1 MASGSVTPGGVAL
14 QEGSAAY
21 HLVFP
26 ALILWLATTWTG
38 VDRFLA
44 AVAVLVLIALVIIGR
59 TGILTKVNPSSNIM
73 LVAGALALIFDLLI
87 QRMSFIDRSLAL
99 VIHVGGGMVLLVVWL
114 CNKWEKAG
122 LAVAAVLIFSA
133 LVGAYAIDQISEPKI
148 DVWRAHAGAA
158 ELLLT
163 GANPYADLDLLQ
175 DLSDPSSKRWQYFYP
190 PVALAW
196 YSGWS
201 MVFGDP
207 RWASLIAWLGALA
220 IGGRTLIR
228 LPKPAW
234 GVTILAV
241 TAVQPGWFLLLTGS
255 FTEPLLM
262 LLVVSF
268 LVVQREHPTWGAVLL
283 GLGLGAK
290 QHLLLAIPA
299 VFIGWSRYDRRS
311 GTIAVLTAI
320 GAFSIGVV
328 FGPVQFLSATV
339 VDPAVSAPINL
350 QSVTLTGFLAAFGI
364 MIAIPALVSIG
375 LAVAAGLLAIR
386 APLLHKWQLRATTA
400 SVATFLALGDF
411 AIWSN
416 WTLVAF
422 LLTTDGIASWAAA
435 NLPDPHVTMR

>member
-1 MASGSVTPGGVAL
+1 
-14 QEGSAAY
+14 
-21 HLVFP
+21 
-26 ALILWLATTWTG
+26 
-38 VDRFLA
+38 
-44 AVAVLVLIALVIIGR
+44 
-59 TGILTKVNPSSNIM
+59 
-73 LVAGALALIFDLLI
+73 
-87 QRMSFIDRSLAL
+87 
-99 VIHVGGGMVLLVVWL
+99 
-114 CNKWEKAG
+114 
-122 LAVAAVLIFSA
+122 
-133 LVGAYAIDQISEPKI
+133 
-148 DVWRAHAGAA
+148 
-158 ELLLT
+158 
-163 GANPYADLDLLQ
+163 
-175 DLSDPSSKRWQYFYP
+175 
-190 PVALAW
+190 
-196 YSGWS
+196 
-201 MVFGDP
+201 
-207 RWASLIAWLGALA
+207 
-220 IGGRTLIR
+220 
-228 LPKPAW
+228 
-234 GVTILAV
+234 
-241 TAVQPGWFLLLTGS
+241 
-255 FTEPLLM
+255 M

-416 WTLVAF
+416 WTLIAF
-422 LLTTDGIASWAAA
+422 LLTTGGIASWAAA